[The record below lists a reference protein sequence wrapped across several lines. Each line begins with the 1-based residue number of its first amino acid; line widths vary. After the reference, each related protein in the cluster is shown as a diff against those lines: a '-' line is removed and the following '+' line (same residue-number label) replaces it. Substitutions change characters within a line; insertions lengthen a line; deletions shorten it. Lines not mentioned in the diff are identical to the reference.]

1 MRSATFSR
9 VATLMHQTTRDTAKN
24 RNLTLLLA
32 QPSTFSRNLT
42 TFNNKDNVS
51 QKAEPQKRQSDAASP
66 QNPSYPAFSF
76 DGLGASRGV
85 KVVVIAG
92 LTVLGTMETIFW
104 SKWLWAKFSPVPEG
118 ESKFKD

>member
-1 MRSATFSR
+1 MRSATFSP
-9 VATLMHQTTRDTAKN
+9 VSTLMQQITRSTSNN
-24 RNLTLLLA
+24 RNPTLLPA
-32 QPSTFSRNLT
+32 QQSTFSRNLA
-42 TFNNKDNVS
+42 TFNTKNNIS

-66 QNPSYPAFSF
+66 HNPSYPAFSL

-104 SKWLWAKFSPVPEG
+104 SKWLWAKFSPAPEE
-118 ESKFKD
+118 ESKSKD

>member
-1 MRSATFSR
+1 MRSATFSQ
-9 VATLMHQTTRDTAKN
+9 VATLMQQTTRRTANN
-24 RNLTLLLA
+24 RNLTLLSA
-32 QPSTFSRNLT
+32 QQSTFSRRLS
-42 TFNNKDNVS
+42 TFNTKDNGS

-66 QNPSYPAFSF
+66 QNPSYLTFSF

-104 SKWLWAKFSPVPEG
+104 SKLLWAKFSPVPED